1 MTRFRPGRA
10 ALYLVVLTA
19 SMVLLTT
26 TLTAGAQVP
35 VAAQDGAGPEVAG
48 GTQEQARD
56 PEPMTVDRLL
66 TLRVPAVCDFRAAHY
81 VDGVHPDSPGP
92 YFSIAEVVGAGDSAG
107 FLPLQAKVGDVT
119 GDGVDDGL
127 MVVECTYGGNNVFFK
142 LFVYRSDRRL
152 LGRIPVERYVHSDIW
167 AISYP
172 KAKISDGTIRTTV
185 HSWDADDAHCCP
197 SIVTR
202 LRFRW
207 NGSRFVKL

>member
-1 MTRFRPGRA
+1 MTRFRQGRT
-10 ALYLVVLTA
+10 ALCLVVLA
-19 SMVLLTT
+19 A

-35 VAAQDGAGPEVAG
+35 VAAQDAAAPEITG
-48 GTQEQARD
+48 GTQAQVRD

-81 VDGVHPDSPGP
+81 VNGVHPDSPGP
-92 YFSIAEVVGAGDSAG
+92 YESIAEIVGAGGTAG
-107 FLPLQAKVGDVT
+107 LLPIQAKVGDVT

-127 MVVECTYGGNNVFFK
+127 MDVLCTPGGNNVHFNV
-142 LFVYRSDRRL
+142 FVYRSDRRL
-152 LGRIPVERYVHSDIW
+152 LGRLPVERYVHTDSW

-172 KAKISDGTIRTTV
+172 RANISNGTIKTTV
-185 HSWDADDAHCCP
+185 RTWRPSDSHCCP

-207 NGSRFVKL
+207 NGSRFVRV

>member
-1 MTRFRPGRA
+1 MTRFRLGRA
-10 ALYLVVLTA
+10 ALCTIVLA
-19 SMVLLTT
+19 A
-26 TLTAGAQVP
+26 TLTVGAQVP
-35 VAAQDGAGPEVAG
+35 VAAQDAAAPEVAG
-48 GTQEQARD
+48 GSEVQVVES
-56 PEPMTVDRLL
+56 EPMTVDRLL
-66 TLRVPAVCDFRAAHY
+66 TLRVPGVCDFRAAHY

-92 YFSIAEVVGAGDSAG
+92 YDSFAEVVGAGDSAG

-127 MVVECTYGGNNVFFK
+127 MDVLCTYGGNNVFFNI
-142 LFVYRSDRRL
+142 FVYRSDRRL
-152 LGRIPVERYVHSDIW
+152 LGRIPVERYVHTDIW

-185 HSWDADDAHCCP
+185 YSWDADDAHCCP

-207 NGSRFVKL
+207 NGSRFVRV